1 MWYLEKLR
9 HNLTESE
16 TRRLKAI
23 REPTVVAVQ
32 PDDSRRGLCVMPDGE
47 LRYYGV
53 EGKTHC
59 WAADGRSVYLA
70 SRSGLDWTRHE
81 GPEGSAPVLSTG
93 AVQTGFAAMG
103 AAARI
108 PWSGR
113 YVTVVTWP
121 SGERKGTWA
130 ELSDEG
136 PGDTAPRL
144 VRICGEVCGDVFQP
158 VALTFRRRLLVTT
171 YVVREGD
178 YRPRVLLSDDDGE
191 SWRIVELASTPKH
204 AAVFPHKG
212 VRWQNNG
219 AEPCLAE
226 LPDGRLMLLART
238 SLDFFYVYYSGDAG
252 ESWTPGE
259 PSLFHGTL
267 TTPYLLR
274 LSDGRVVCFWNNAR
288 PLAEQDH
295 ERTWPPV
302 GEETK
307 KGVWEDVFTNRD
319 VNHAAVTSDGVH
331 WTGFREIALDEVR
344 GASDFRVKGGSQT
357 SADKSV

>member
-144 VRICGEVCGDVFQP
+144 VRICGEVCGVNLSVGYYDEHKP
-158 VALTFRRRLLVTT
+158 
-171 YVVREGD
+171 EE
-178 YRPRVLLSDDDGE
+178 RV
-191 SWRIVELASTPKH
+191 
-204 AAVFPHKG
+204 
-212 VRWQNNG
+212 
-219 AEPCLAE
+219 CLAE
-226 LPDGRLMLLART
+226 WQHTLDVVRGMLAKPLAR
-238 SLDFFYVYYSGDAG
+238 F
-252 ESWTPGE
+252 
-259 PSLFHGTL
+259 
-267 TTPYLLR
+267 
-274 LSDGRVVCFWNNAR
+274 
-288 PLAEQDH
+288 PLAKQE
-295 ERTWPPV
+295 
-302 GEETK
+302 
-307 KGVWEDVFTNRD
+307 N
-319 VNHAAVTSDGVH
+319 
-331 WTGFREIALDEVR
+331 
-344 GASDFRVKGGSQT
+344 
-357 SADKSV
+357 